1 MLHHPFQC
9 EAVVR
14 VGCVDP
20 GQGIGEGLGVV
31 LLGHCVPVDGSGCQ
45 QATVFIECLR
55 DRIERPKAG
64 RDGDVLA
71 IEHLAGGAF
80 HRGLVAG
87 RLDAERVVAVWRHRG
102 SPCAFDG
109 PLRHRDGRGH
119 CPTQA
124 RGDRGTGDVGG
135 YLAEMA
141 DRGWQRVRDE
151 RSGGKR
157 IVGGAAGIDAAGGR
171 CHLHDHRL
179 VGLDRQRG
187 ADIGRAVDRD
197 RRVRLGQPVVQQR
210 LDDEDIAG
218 RIGAA
223 TADRGEDRRRDT
235 AHFVDAQHR
244 W

>member
-14 VGCVDP
+14 IGRVDP
-20 GQGIGEGLGVV
+20 GQGIGESLGVV
-31 LLGHCVPVDGSGCQ
+31 LLGHCVPVDGSRRQ

-55 DRIERPKAG
+55 DRIERPEAG

-87 RLDAERVVAVWRHRG
+87 RLDAERVVAAWRHRG
-102 SPCAFDG
+102 SPCALDG
-109 PLRHRDGRGH
+109 PLCHRDGRGH
-119 CPTQA
+119 RPTQT
-124 RGDRGTGDVGG
+124 RGDCSTGNVGG

-141 DRGWQRVRDE
+141 DRGWQGVRDE
-151 RSGGKR
+151 RPGGER
-157 IVGGAAGIDAAGGR
+157 VVGRAAGIDPTR
-171 CHLHDHRL
+171 RRRHLHNHCL
-179 VGLDRQRG
+179 VRLDRQRG

-210 LDDEDIAG
+210 LDHEDIAG

-223 TADRGEDRRRDT
+223 TADRGEDRRRDA